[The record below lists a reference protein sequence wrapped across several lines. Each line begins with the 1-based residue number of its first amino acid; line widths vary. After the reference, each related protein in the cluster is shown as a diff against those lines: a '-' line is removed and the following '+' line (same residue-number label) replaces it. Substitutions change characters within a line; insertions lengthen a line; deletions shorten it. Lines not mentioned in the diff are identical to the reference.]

1 MDAIFSRE
9 KIFDNTSAKAA
20 NSRLSDAALCP
31 ARRAAG
37 KRSTM
42 TVTVIRNILGMRS
55 YLVSVFTVL
64 CMVLLDHGAVAQRA
78 KTPVETL
85 VSAVDGEVD
94 GKLFRNSIAA
104 VEIVDARSGK
114 TLYSRNANLLLRP
127 ASNTKLFTSAAVLL
141 GVADSATF
149 TTRLSLSGTATL
161 VCAAGGDPLFTV
173 KDIQKLIDIA
183 QGAGVSRIDTLILDA
198 GDYDTTVFGE
208 GWMWDDESDPF
219 LPALSPFCLE
229 QNIFTL
235 NIKQTAQPDAEI
247 EVSSIPIIPNL
258 EWNRDKKPG
267 AFRVSKLP
275 RSNRF
280 EMSGALKRG
289 ERYSKKF
296 PMWRPEMVFAD
307 AFARALREAGMADS
321 SLFIVHAGNSAQR
334 IALGSITRPLD
345 EVLSAMN
352 KESNNLSAEM
362 ALRLLG
368 LRSAA
373 GTASARAGI
382 AAMEKLF
389 AERGLHPGGLA
400 LVDGSGI
407 SFYNLATATSITR
420 VLRMMAAHPLFERYR
435 ASLAVAGVDGTL
447 RNRLKDDKMGRFF
460 QGKTGTLRGV
470 SALSGYVQAPRG
482 RLLTVVILMQNFSG
496 DGALYRKAQDR
507 IVRHC
512 IEYSASPSASTQ
524 PR

>member
-1 MDAIFSRE
+1 
-9 KIFDNTSAKAA
+9 
-20 NSRLSDAALCP
+20 
-31 ARRAAG
+31 
-37 KRSTM
+37 M
-42 TVTVIRNILGMRS
+42 TVTDIRNNLGMRS
-55 YLVSVFTVL
+55 FLVSVCTGL
-64 CMVLLDHGAVAQRA
+64 CVIFLDHGAVAQRA

-104 VEIVDARSGK
+104 VEIFDVRSAK
-114 TLYSRNANLLLRP
+114 MLYSRNANLLLRP

-141 GVADSATF
+141 GVDDSATF
-149 TTRLSLSGTATL
+149 STRLSLAGTATL
-161 VCAAGGDPLFTV
+161 VCEAGGDPLFSL
-173 KDIQKLIDIA
+173 KDIQKLTEIA
-183 QGAGVSRIDTLILDA
+183 VGAGMSRIDTLILDA
-198 GDYDTTVFGE
+198 GDFDSTVFGE

-229 QNIFTL
+229 RNLFTL
-235 NIKQTAQPDAEI
+235 NIIQSTQSTAFID
-247 EVSSIPIIPNL
+247 VSSVPFIPDLDWTWDN
-258 EWNRDKKPG
+258 NSGSFSAR
-267 AFRVSKLP
+267 KLP

-280 EMSGALKRG
+280 TLDGSLKRG
-289 ERYSKKF
+289 ERFSKKF
-296 PMWRPEMVFAD
+296 PVWQPQLVFAD
-307 AFARALREAGMADS
+307 AFARSLRESGLADS
-321 SLFIVHAGNSAQR
+321 TLLVIHSKGAAQR
-334 IALGSITRPLD
+334 IQLGAIVRPLD
-345 EVLSAMN
+345 EVLAVMN
-352 KESNNLSAEM
+352 KESNNLCAEM

-368 LRSAA
+368 RRSSS

-389 AERGLHPGGLA
+389 AERGLQAGGLS

-407 SFYNLATATSITR
+407 SFYNLATATAITR
-420 VLRMMAAHPLFERYR
+420 VLRMMAAHPRFERYR
-435 ASLAVAGVDGTL
+435 ASLAVGGVDGTL
-447 RNRLKDDKMGRFF
+447 RNRLKDYKMGKFF

-470 SALSGYVQAPRG
+470 SALSGYVQAPGG